1 MKILH
6 ILWELRYG
14 GAETML
20 VDIANLQALN
30 NEVEILI
37 INSDIAQSLLATL
50 NKNIKVRRINRPAQ
64 SRNPFYII
72 EMNMVI
78 ASSDADIFHFHQDNL
93 IKYIP
98 VRILKK
104 NLCLTVH
111 GVKLDIKCVRK
122 YDYVFAISEAV
133 KESVKR
139 KTGIDAM
146 LVENGVDIKRFHK
159 QKNKQNT
166 IFRIVQVGR
175 LTHECKGQHLSLS
188 AVHQLVNQYNC
199 RNLHLDII
207 GWGISE
213 NYLKDMA
220 TQLSITDYV
229 SFLGLCDKKYIR
241 EHLADY
247 DLLIQPSL
255 WEGFGLTIVE
265 AISALTPVLL
275 SNVDGMKTISQNGQY
290 TYIFKSNDVEDYA
303 EQLHKI
309 ICLPAEKR
317 EDMAEK
323 AYEYALKHFDIS
335 VTVDRY
341 LSYYKEIL
349 HRENPDT

>member
-37 INSDIAQSLLATL
+37 INNDIEQSLLATL
-50 NKNIKVRRINRPAQ
+50 NKNIKVRRINRPAR
-64 SRNPFYII
+64 SRNPFYIMKLNTI
-72 EMNMVI
+72 I
-78 ASSDADIFHFHQDNL
+78 ALSNADIFHFHQDNL
-93 IKYIP
+93 INYIL
-98 VRILKK
+98 VRVLKK

-111 GVKLDIKCVRK
+111 CVTLDIKCVHK
-122 YDYVFAISEAV
+122 YEYVFAISEAV

-146 LVENGVDIKRFHK
+146 LVENGVDMKRFHK
-159 QKNKQNT
+159 QKNKRNT

-175 LTHECKGQHLSLS
+175 LTHEHKGQHLSLS
-188 AVHQLVNQYNC
+188 VVYLLVNRYNC
-199 RNLHLDII
+199 KNIHLDII

-213 NYLKDMA
+213 KYLKDMA
-220 TQLSITDYV
+220 KRLNITDYV
-229 SFLGLCDKKYIR
+229 SFFGMCDKKYIG

-247 DLLIQPSL
+247 DLLVQPSL
-255 WEGFGLTIVE
+255 WEGFGLTIIE

-290 TYIFKSNDVEDYA
+290 TYTFKSNDVEDYA
-303 EQLHKI
+303 YQLYKI
-309 ICLPAEKR
+309 ICLPSEKR
-317 EDMAEK
+317 EKMAEK
-323 AYEYALKHFDIS
+323 AHHFALDNFDIS
-335 VTVDRY
+335 ITVKKY
-341 LSYYKEIL
+341 LDFYRQII
-349 HRENPDT
+349 ENKQLT